1 MHAPHPARHAELLC
15 HFFETMKKL
24 QKVIIVGGVAGGASC
39 ATRLRRLDERASIT
53 IYDRGPFVSF
63 ANCGLPYHVGGVIPN
78 EASLLLASPQLFHD
92 RFCIGVQ
99 VHHEVVS
106 IQREAKTV
114 TVKNLLTGEQFE
126 DTYDSLVLSPGA
138 APLKPDLP
146 GLDLPG
152 VFTVRT
158 IPDTREIRGWIAK
171 TKAKHAVVA
180 GGGFIGLEMAEN
192 LRHLG
197 LEVTLVQNGPQVM
210 ISMDAEMVTP
220 LHAHLEKH
228 GIQLQLNTP
237 LTGVAQNGSK
247 LLVNDRIE
255 TDLVILGL
263 GVRPETSLAKA
274 AGLTLGKRGGISVD
288 MQMRTSDPAIFAIG
302 DAVEVHD
309 LITDTDI
316 LLALAG
322 PANRQG
328 RIAADVI
335 AGRDSTF
342 RGVQGTAICG
352 LFDLAAAQTGAT
364 EKSLMRAG
372 ISNYEKVYLHP
383 KHHVGYYPGAQ
394 TLHLKL
400 LFSKPDGRILGMQA
414 VGTTDVARK
423 VDVVSALIQKDGTVF
438 DLEEAELCYAP
449 QFGAAKDA
457 LNYAGF
463 IAANHL
469 RGDLPLSQWSTL
481 PADAFLL
488 DVRDDDEFAEGHAAG
503 AVNIPLNDL
512 RSRMEELPTG
522 KPVHVYCG
530 VGQRAYYAVRLLM
543 QHGID
548 ARDISGGWIT
558 AGMAGAA

>member
-1 MHAPHPARHAELLC
+1 MNSP
-15 HFFETMKKL
+15 K
-24 QKVIIVGGVAGGASC
+24 KVIIVGGVAGGASC

-53 IYDRGPFVSF
+53 VYDRGPFVSF
-63 ANCGLPYHVGGVIPN
+63 ANCGLPYHVGGIIPN
-78 EASLLLASPQLFHD
+78 EASLLLASPQLFHE
-92 RFCIGVQ
+92 RFRIDVR

-106 IQREAKTV
+106 INRAAKTV
-114 TVKNLLTGEQFE
+114 TVRNVLTGESFD
-126 DTYDSLVLSPGA
+126 DTYDTLVLSPGA
-138 APLKPDLP
+138 APIRPELP

-171 TKAKHAVVA
+171 TGAKHAVVA

-197 LEVTLVQNGPQVM
+197 LEVVLVQNGPQVM
-210 ISMDAEMVTP
+210 ISMDAEMVAP
-220 LHAHLEKH
+220 LHANLEKH
-228 GIQLQLNTP
+228 GIQLKLNTP
-237 LTGVAQNGSK
+237 LTGVSQNGSK
-247 LLVNDRIE
+247 LVVNESIE
-255 TDLVILGL
+255 ADLVILGL
-263 GVRPETSLAKA
+263 GVRPETTLAKA

-288 MQMRTSDPAIFAIG
+288 AQMRTSDPAILAIG

-309 LITDTDI
+309 IVTDTDI

-335 AGRDSTF
+335 AGRDSAF

-352 LFDLAAAQTGAT
+352 LFDMAVAQTGAT
-364 EKSLMRAG
+364 EKSLKRAG
-372 ISNYEKVYLHP
+372 ITDYEKVYLHP

-414 VGTTDVARK
+414 VGITDVARK
-423 VDVVSALIQKDGTVF
+423 VDVVSALIQKGGTVF

-469 RGDLPLSQWSTL
+469 RGDLPIAQWDAL
-481 PADAFLL
+481 PAEAFLL
-488 DVRDDDEFAEGHAAG
+488 DVRDDDEFAEGHAEG
-503 AVNIPLNDL
+503 AVNIPLPQL
-512 RSRMEELPTG
+512 RDRLAELPEK
-522 KPVHVYCG
+522 KPLHVYCG
-530 VGQRAYYAVRLLM
+530 VGQRAYYAVRLLL
-543 QHGID
+543 QHGFD

-558 AGMAGAA
+558 AGMVA

>member
-1 MHAPHPARHAELLC
+1 MNSP
-15 HFFETMKKL
+15 K
-24 QKVIIVGGVAGGASC
+24 KVIIVGGVAGGASC

-53 IYDRGPFVSF
+53 LYDRGPFVSF
-63 ANCGLPYHVGGVIPN
+63 ANCGLPYHVGGIIPN
-78 EASLLLASPQLFHD
+78 EASLLLASPQLFHE
-92 RFCIGVQ
+92 RFRIDVR

-106 IQREAKTV
+106 INRAAKTV
-114 TVKNLLTGEQFE
+114 TVRNVLTGESFD

-138 APLKPDLP
+138 APIRPELP

-171 TKAKHAVVA
+171 TGAKHAVVA

-197 LEVTLVQNGPQVM
+197 LEVVLVQNGPQVM
-210 ISMDAEMVTP
+210 ISMDAEMVAP
-220 LHAHLEKH
+220 LHANLEKH
-228 GIQLQLNTP
+228 GIQLKLNTP
-237 LTGVAQNGSK
+237 LTGVSQNGSK
-247 LLVNDRIE
+247 LVVNESIE

-263 GVRPETSLAKA
+263 GVRPETTLAKA

-288 MQMRTSDPAIFAIG
+288 AQMRTSDPAILAIG

-309 LITDTDI
+309 IVTDTDI

-335 AGRDSTF
+335 AGRDSAF

-352 LFDLAAAQTGAT
+352 LFDMAVAQTGAT
-364 EKSLMRAG
+364 EKSLKRAG
-372 ISNYEKVYLHP
+372 ITDYEKVYLHP

-400 LFSKPDGRILGMQA
+400 IFSKPDGRILGMQA

-469 RGDLPLSQWSTL
+469 RGDLPIAQWDAL
-481 PADAFLL
+481 PAEAFLL
-488 DVRDDDEFAEGHAAG
+488 DVRDDDEFAEGHAEG
-503 AVNIPLNDL
+503 AVNIPLPQL
-512 RSRMEELPTG
+512 RDRLAELPEK
-522 KPVHVYCG
+522 KPLHVYCG
-530 VGQRAYYAVRLLM
+530 VGQRAYYAVRLLL
-543 QHGID
+543 QHGFD

-558 AGMAGAA
+558 AGMVA

>member
-1 MHAPHPARHAELLC
+1 
-15 HFFETMKKL
+15 MKKSP
-24 QKVIIVGGVAGGASC
+24 KVIIVGGVAGGASC
-39 ATRLRRLDERASIT
+39 AARLRRLDEQACIT
-53 IYDRGPFVSF
+53 VYDRGPFVSF

-92 RFCIGVQ
+92 RFRIGVL
-99 VHHEVVS
+99 VHHEVTAIHGDS
-106 IQREAKTV
+106 KTV
-114 TVKNLLTGEQFE
+114 TVKNLLTGESFE
-126 DTYDSLVLSPGA
+126 DSYDVLVLSPGA
-138 APLKPDLP
+138 APIKPELP

-152 VFTVRT
+152 IFTVRS
-158 IPDTREIRGWIAK
+158 IPDTREIRGWLAK
-171 TKAKHAVVA
+171 TKAKHVVVA

-210 ISMDAEMVTP
+210 ISMDAEMVAP
-220 LHAHLEKH
+220 LHEHLEKQ
-228 GIQLQLNTP
+228 GIQLRLNTA
-237 LTGVAQNGSK
+237 LTGVTQQGSK
-247 LLVNDRIE
+247 LLVNGSIE

-263 GVRPETSLAKA
+263 GVRPETTLAKA
-274 AGLTLGKRGGISVD
+274 AGLTLGKRGGIAVD
-288 MQMRTSDPAIFAIG
+288 SQMRSSDPAIFAIG

-309 LITDTDI
+309 IITDTDI

-352 LFDLAAAQTGAT
+352 LFDLAVAQTGAT
-364 EKSLMRAG
+364 EKSLQRAG
-372 ISNYEKVYLHP
+372 IADYEKVYLHP

-423 VDVVSALIQKDGTVF
+423 VDVISALIQKGGTVF
-438 DLEEAELCYAP
+438 DLEEVELCYAP

-469 RGDLPLSQWSTL
+469 RGDLPLSHWKML

-488 DVRDDDEFAEGHAAG
+488 DVRDEDEFAEGHANG
-503 AVNIPLNDL
+503 ATNLPLPQL
-512 RSRMEELPTG
+512 RDRLSELPEN
-522 KPVHVYCG
+522 KVLHVYCG
-530 VGQRAYYAVRLLM
+530 VGQRAYYAVRLLL
-543 QHGID
+543 QHGFD

-558 AGMAGAA
+558 AEMVSASKLVT

>member
-1 MHAPHPARHAELLC
+1 
-15 HFFETMKKL
+15 MKKSP
-24 QKVIIVGGVAGGASC
+24 KVIIVGGVAGGASC
-39 ATRLRRLDERASIT
+39 AARLRRLDEQVCIT
-53 IYDRGPFVSF
+53 MYDRGPFVSF
-63 ANCGLPYHVGGVIPN
+63 ANCGLPYHVGGFIPN

-92 RFCIGVQ
+92 RFRISVH
-99 VHHEVVS
+99 VHHEVTAIHRAS
-106 IQREAKTV
+106 KTV
-114 TVKNLLTGEQFE
+114 TVKNLLTAESFE
-126 DTYDSLVLSPGA
+126 DSYDTLVLSPGA
-138 APLKPDLP
+138 APIKPELP

-152 VFTVRT
+152 VFTVRS
-158 IPDTREIRGWIAK
+158 IPDTREIRGWMAK
-171 TKAKHAVVA
+171 MKAKHAVVA

-220 LHAHLEKH
+220 LQEHLQKK
-228 GIQLQLNTP
+228 GIQLRLNTA
-237 LTGVAQNGSK
+237 LTGVTQQGSK
-247 LLVNDRIE
+247 LLVNGSIE

-263 GVRPETSLAKA
+263 GVRPETTLAKA
-274 AGLTLGKRGGISVD
+274 AGLTLGKRGGMAVD
-288 MQMRTSDPAIFAIG
+288 SQMRTSDPAIFAIG

-309 LITDTDI
+309 ILTDTDI

-352 LFDLAAAQTGAT
+352 LFDLAVAQTGAT
-364 EKSLMRAG
+364 EKSLQRAG
-372 ISNYEKVYLHP
+372 IVDYEKVYLHP

-423 VDVVSALIQKDGTVF
+423 VDVISALIQKGGTVF
-438 DLEEAELCYAP
+438 DLEEVELCYAP

-469 RGDLPLSQWSTL
+469 RGDLPLSHWKAL

-488 DVRDDDEFAEGHAAG
+488 DVRDEDEFAESHANG
-503 AVNIPLNDL
+503 AINLPLPQL
-512 RSRMEELPTG
+512 RDRLLELPEN
-522 KPVHVYCG
+522 KVLHVYCG
-530 VGQRAYYAVRLLM
+530 VGQRAYYAVRLLL
-543 QHGID
+543 QHGFD

-558 AGMAGAA
+558 AEMVSASKLVT

>member
-1 MHAPHPARHAELLC
+1 
-15 HFFETMKKL
+15 MKKPL
-24 QKVIIVGGVAGGASC
+24 KTIIVGGVAGGASC
-39 ATRLRRLDERASIT
+39 AARLRRLNEHASIT
-53 IYDRGPFVSF
+53 VYDRGPFVSF

-92 RFCIGVQ
+92 RFRIDVR

-114 TVKNLLTGEQFE
+114 TVRNLLTGTEFE
-126 DTYDSLVLSPGA
+126 DAYDVLVLSPGA
-138 APLKPDLP
+138 APLKPELP

-171 TKAKHAVVA
+171 TNAKHAVVA

-197 LEVTLVQNGPQVM
+197 LEVILVQSGPQVM
-210 ISMDAEMVTP
+210 MPMDKEMVAP
-220 LHAHLEKH
+220 LHAHLEQH
-228 GIQLQLNTP
+228 GVQLRLNTA
-237 LTGVAQNGSK
+237 LTGVAQSGGK
-247 LLVNDRIE
+247 LRVNHAIE

-274 AGLTLGKRGGISVD
+274 AGLRLGQRGGIAVD
-288 MQMRTSDPAIFAIG
+288 AHLRTSDPSILAIG
-302 DAVEVHD
+302 DAVEVRD
-309 LITDTDI
+309 VITGTNM

-352 LFDLAAAQTGAT
+352 VFDLAVAQTGAT
-364 EKSLMRAG
+364 EKSLRRTG
-372 ISNYEKVYLHP
+372 ITEYEKVYLHP

-400 LFSKPDGRILGMQA
+400 LFAKQDGRILGMQA

-423 VDVVSALIQKDGTVF
+423 IDVVSALIQKGGTVF

-469 RGDLPLSQWSTL
+469 RGDLPLAHWDAL
-481 PADAFLL
+481 PEGAFLL
-488 DVRDDDEFAEGHAAG
+488 DVRDEDEFADSHAAG
-503 AVNIPLNDL
+503 AVNIPLPQL
-512 RSRMEELPTG
+512 RDRLTELPRG
-522 KPVHVYCG
+522 KTLHVYCG
-530 VGQRAYYAVRLLM
+530 VGQRAYYAVRLLT
-543 QHGID
+543 QHGFD
-548 ARDISGGWIT
+548 AHDISGGWTT
-558 AGMAGAA
+558 AEMMK

>member
-1 MHAPHPARHAELLC
+1 
-15 HFFETMKKL
+15 MKKSP
-24 QKVIIVGGVAGGASC
+24 KVIIVGGVAGGASC
-39 ATRLRRLDERASIT
+39 AARLRRLDERANIT
-53 IYDRGPFVSF
+53 VYDRGPFVSF

-92 RFCIGVQ
+92 RFRIEVKVQ
-99 VHHEVVS
+99 HEVTA
-106 IQREAKTV
+106 IHREAKTV
-114 TVKNLLTGEQFE
+114 TVKNLLTGESIE
-126 DTYDSLVLSPGA
+126 DSYDALVLSPGA
-138 APLKPDLP
+138 APLRPELP
-146 GLDLPG
+146 GLDMPG

-171 TKAKHAVVA
+171 TGAKHAVVA

-197 LEVTLVQNGPQVM
+197 LEVTLVQNGSQVM
-210 ISMDAEMVTP
+210 ISMDAEMVAP

-237 LTGVAQNGSK
+237 LTGVAQSGSK
-247 LLVNDRIE
+247 LLVNGGIE

-263 GVRPETSLAKA
+263 GVRPETTLAKA

-288 MQMRTSDPAIFAIG
+288 AQMRTSDAAIFAIG

-309 LITDTDI
+309 IVTDTDI

-352 LFDLAAAQTGAT
+352 LFDMAVAQTGAT
-364 EKSLMRAG
+364 EKSLKRAG
-372 ISNYEKVYLHP
+372 ITDYEKVYLHP

-400 LFSKPDGRILGMQA
+400 IFAKPDGRILGMQA
-414 VGTTDVARK
+414 VGTVDVARK

-469 RGDLPLSQWSTL
+469 RGDLPLSQWDAL

-488 DVRDDDEFAEGHAAG
+488 DVRDDDEFAEGHAEG
-503 AVNIPLNDL
+503 ALNIPLPEL
-512 RSRMEELPTG
+512 RDRLGELPED
-522 KPVHVYCG
+522 KILHVYCG
-530 VGQRAYYAVRLLM
+530 VGQRAYYAVRLLL
-543 QHGID
+543 QHGFD

-558 AGMAGAA
+558 AGMVK

>member
-1 MHAPHPARHAELLC
+1 
-15 HFFETMKKL
+15 MKKPL
-24 QKVIIVGGVAGGASC
+24 KTIIVGGVAGGASC
-39 ATRLRRLDERASIT
+39 AARLRRLNEHASIT
-53 IYDRGPFVSF
+53 VYDRGPFVSF

-92 RFCIGVQ
+92 RFRIDVR

-114 TVKNLLTGEQFE
+114 TVRNLLTGTEFE
-126 DTYDSLVLSPGA
+126 DAYDVLVLSPGA
-138 APLKPDLP
+138 APLKPELP

-171 TKAKHAVVA
+171 TNAKHAVVA

-197 LEVTLVQNGPQVM
+197 LEVILVQSGPQVM
-210 ISMDAEMVTP
+210 MPMDKEMVAP
-220 LHAHLEKH
+220 LHAHLEQH
-228 GIQLQLNTP
+228 GVQLRLNTA
-237 LTGVAQNGSK
+237 LTGVAQSGGK
-247 LLVNDRIE
+247 LRVNDAIE

-274 AGLTLGKRGGISVD
+274 AGLRLGQRGGIAVD
-288 MQMRTSDPAIFAIG
+288 AHLRTSDPSILAIG
-302 DAVEVHD
+302 DTVEVRD
-309 LITDTDI
+309 VITGTNM

-335 AGRDSTF
+335 AGRDSAF

-352 LFDLAAAQTGAT
+352 VFDLAVAQTGAT
-364 EKSLMRAG
+364 EKSLRRAG
-372 ISNYEKVYLHP
+372 ITEYEKVYLHP

-400 LFSKPDGRILGMQA
+400 LFAKQDGRILGMQA

-423 VDVVSALIQKDGTVF
+423 IDVVSALIQKGGTVF

-469 RGDLPLSQWSTL
+469 RGDLPLAHWDAL
-481 PADAFLL
+481 PEGAFLL
-488 DVRDDDEFAEGHAAG
+488 DVRDEDEFADSHAAG
-503 AVNIPLNDL
+503 AVNIPLPQL
-512 RSRMEELPTG
+512 RDRLTELPRG
-522 KPVHVYCG
+522 KTLHVYCG
-530 VGQRAYYAVRLLM
+530 VGQRAYYAVRLLT
-543 QHGID
+543 QHGFD
-548 ARDISGGWIT
+548 AHDISGGWTT
-558 AGMAGAA
+558 AEMMK

>member
-1 MHAPHPARHAELLC
+1 
-15 HFFETMKKL
+15 MKKPL
-24 QKVIIVGGVAGGASC
+24 KVIIVGGVAGGASC
-39 ATRLRRLDERASIT
+39 AARLRRLDERASIT
-53 IYDRGPFVSF
+53 VYDRGPFVSF

-92 RFCIGVQ
+92 RFRIGVQ
-99 VHHEVVS
+99 VHHEVTS
-106 IQREAKTV
+106 IHRESKTV
-114 TVKNLLTGEQFE
+114 TVKNLLTGESFE
-126 DTYDSLVLSPGA
+126 DSYDSLVLSPGA

-237 LTGVAQNGSK
+237 LTGVAQNGTK

-288 MQMRTSDPAIFAIG
+288 AQMRTSDPAIFAIG

-335 AGRDSTF
+335 AGRESSF

-352 LFDLAAAQTGAT
+352 LFDIAVAQTGAT
-364 EKSLMRAG
+364 EKSLQRAG

-423 VDVVSALIQKDGTVF
+423 VDVVSALIQKNGTVF

-488 DVRDDDEFAEGHAAG
+488 DVRDDDEFVEGHAAG

-512 RSRMEELPTG
+512 RSRMEELPTR
-522 KPVHVYCG
+522 KPLHVYCG

-558 AGMAGAA
+558 AGMVGVA